1 MVTARPRGCTA
12 FLYDKESDLMAK
24 KNRIFSNDKEYRST
38 YYNQQVQIER
48 KKEAIQAESVIHRGQ
63 KRGDAAHDRYT
74 WIMDQMKKLSD
85 LAKKKLRETS
95 SDDLLEAVDRI
106 ADKGGYLN
114 KRQLDMALED
124 IAQEGL
130 DDLDDV
136 IF

>member
-1 MVTARPRGCTA
+1 
-12 FLYDKESDLMAK
+12 MAK
-24 KNRIFSNDKEYRST
+24 KNHIFSNNKEYRST

-48 KKEAIQAESVIHRGQ
+48 KKEAIKAESIIHRGQ
-63 KRGDAAHDRYT
+63 KGGDAAHDRYT
-74 WIMDQMKKLSD
+74 WVMDQMKKLSA

-114 KRQLDMALED
+114 KKQLEMALED
-124 IAQEGL
+124 IANDKPDEK
-130 DDLDDV
+130 DEDV

>member
-1 MVTARPRGCTA
+1 
-12 FLYDKESDLMAK
+12 MAK

-48 KKEAIQAESVIHRGQ
+48 KKEAIQAESIIHRGQ
-63 KRGDAAHDRYT
+63 KRGDGAHDRYT
-74 WIMDQMKKLSD
+74 WVMDQMKKLSA

-106 ADKGGYLN
+106 ADKGGYLTKN
-114 KRQLDMALED
+114 QLDKALED

-130 DDLDDV
+130 EELDDV

>member
-1 MVTARPRGCTA
+1 
-12 FLYDKESDLMAK
+12 MAK
-24 KNRIFSNDKEYRST
+24 KNHIFSNSKEYRST
-38 YYNQQVQIER
+38 YYNQQVQIAR

-63 KRGDAAHDRYT
+63 KRGAGAHDRYT
-74 WIMDQMKKLSD
+74 WVMDQMKKLSA

-114 KRQLDMALED
+114 KKQLDMALEA

-130 DDLDDV
+130 DELDDV

>member
-1 MVTARPRGCTA
+1 
-12 FLYDKESDLMAK
+12 MAK
-24 KNRIFSNDKEYRST
+24 NHIFSNNKEYRST

-48 KKEAIQAESVIHRGQ
+48 KKEAIQAESIIHRGQ
-63 KRGDAAHDRYT
+63 KGGEGAHDRYT
-74 WIMDQMKKLSD
+74 WIMDQMKKLSA

-114 KRQLDMALED
+114 KSQLAKALED
-124 IAQEGL
+124 IAQDKPDEE
-130 DDLDDV
+130 DNDV